1 MCSYLP
7 FSILVINS
15 PNPMDFKLTS
25 LIPNLTHHH
34 YTALPSP
41 SYVKTTRSY
50 ISPSLPARA
59 SVYPALLT
67 VKHKHPLFQPCRLGT
82 QKAALAQTT
91 DILRLQHS
99 SDRYSSVTL
108 CFSWTSDSDFSC
120 LLSNKPP
127 AIKALMLFFLLL
139 SLSHLSSPKIY
150 DSYTDHFSDLV
161 QYPYLCHLS
170 PIEKIF
176 HDKEI

>member
-1 MCSYLP
+1 MS
-7 FSILVINS
+7 
-15 PNPMDFKLTS
+15 KL
-25 LIPNLTHHH
+25 LGP
-34 YTALPSP
+34 
-41 SYVKTTRSY
+41 TTFHLHLLST
-50 ISPSLPARA
+50 SLPARA
-59 SVYPALLT
+59 SVYPAFLT

-82 QKAALAQTT
+82 QKAASAQTT
-91 DILRLQHS
+91 DVLRLQHS
-99 SDRYSSVTL
+99 SDRYSSVPL

-161 QYPYLCHLS
+161 HTS
-170 PIEKIF
+170 
-176 HDKEI
+176 KEDIW

>member
-50 ISPSLPARA
+50 NISSASPFHLSPCQSQCISCLPHCKTQAPPI
-59 SVYPALLT
+59 PAMQT
-67 VKHKHPLFQPCRLGT
+67 RHPESCFG
-82 QKAALAQTT
+82 QTT
-91 DILRLQHS
+91 DVLRLQHS

-161 QYPYLCHLS
+161 HTS
-170 PIEKIF
+170 
-176 HDKEI
+176 KEDIW